1 MPSLSNVRWSSLL
14 MLRWV
19 FVSNVWCWM
28 YHEVLEREEIWRNG
42 KFQDINQTHGN
53 TFFSWSS
60 KNLKVGIISSSGAQY
75 EEHFIHYLIFLLS
88 EEYIFIA
95 NLEWH
100 IWQIFSYTLLRI
112 DSHEILSL
120 SLYTLKFDMYLWKWS
135 IQHWRLHSLN
145 KKLYFPTKQT
155 CWVGRMKFKCNFC

>member
-1 MPSLSNVRWSSLL
+1 MLSLSNVRWSSLL

-28 YHEVLEREEIWRNG
+28 YHEVLEREEIWRN
-42 KFQDINQTHGN
+42 QDINQTHGN

-120 SLYTLKFDMYLWKWS
+120 SLYTKIWYVPVKMKHSALKTAY
-135 IQHWRLHSLN
+135 SLN